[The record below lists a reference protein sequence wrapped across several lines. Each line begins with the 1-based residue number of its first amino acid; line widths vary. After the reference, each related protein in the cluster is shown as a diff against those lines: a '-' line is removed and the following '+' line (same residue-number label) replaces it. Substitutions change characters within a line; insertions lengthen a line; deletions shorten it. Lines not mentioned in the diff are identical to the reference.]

1 MYDVP
6 NSSEIKDV
14 LRHKD
19 QMLCRLYTQ
28 RKRIYGRMRREK
40 AFTFSSLSLFAD
52 QEAIEEKRPFYTKHL
67 KNIFKE
73 EMRIFE
79 IWHCF
84 SCLPEPYHTCL
95 DQRYVQQHFSCQPFS
110 INKAQPL
117 TRNFIYQCDK
127 GIELIQTLFKKKYH
141 ENFVQDGSH
150 RLS

>member
-67 KNIFKE
+67 KISLKRKCVFLKSGIVFHVCLNHTIHALINGMFSNIFHVS
-73 EMRIFE
+73 RF
-79 IWHCF
+79 
-84 SCLPEPYHTCL
+84 
-95 DQRYVQQHFSCQPFS
+95 QS
-110 INKAQPL
+110 IKHS
-117 TRNFIYQCDK
+117 R
-127 GIELIQTLFKKKYH
+127 
-141 ENFVQDGSH
+141 
-150 RLS
+150 